1 MGLLETG
8 FFERFWYDNVKGLL
22 TFTAQ
27 KEVVIA
33 DWRLGL
39 LFRTLQLPV
48 LCYVLY
54 LLVYKQNF
62 LVQGPV
68 LAVFSMYTSDAGVRE
83 HQEDVRQVLRNGDEG
98 IAASFCAS
106 AGLNPCA
113 SDSEAENLQ
122 QYYSAVTQESN
133 DVGYFLQLD
142 DRNGSVC
149 TCKANRGRFTI
160 GTENVTLS
168 IDHYYHS
175 DTLSGQLVK
184 TYVRNV
190 KNNAVVKKF
199 DAGYTLNMTVQE
211 LLQWA
216 EVSLDERCD
225 EGSNSQWLTDQSEEQ
240 KRSLQGPQGYEEG
253 RYPHLRTS
261 GLSIEVTMEYYN
273 YRLAQPS
280 DLEGLDDI
288 DKNSVEKLN
297 NAQASTV
304 CIMTLR
310 PYLVWTSQG
319 HDLTWTGKSIVNR
332 YELGVDK
339 YRYGVLL
346 SFKSGGTIAYFD
358 YFNLI
363 TALTQGLVLLSTV
376 STLVSLFIQHGY
388 ENIYS
393 NMLQENC
400 DARSEYARFAVRA
413 LVASVA
419 FDLLDDS
426 DNGILSKTEVFKKLR
441 LLFYKHMSYSETATL
456 VEFIM
461 YMAQQLELE
470 NTKQSAAYK
479 IRRKAAKSFQA
490 IQTAFLRRFDIIF
503 QKVESCL
510 SKSLPEKSEVK
521 KHDQKGKH
529 HQDQKCIELVQGQ
542 HSRGD
547 LQPESDIFQNYA
559 EVEKLVTETI
569 SKQILTRLKNRDS
582 VHAFREAL
590 EVEILPPDGDPEICR
605 VMLKQWETD
614 SEQASQQVPS
624 APGLPSA
631 RRRQASPCLAGEGRV
646 PQANSVS
653 ELTEEKIRTLARE
666 QVLDHLQLSSGTHH
680 EITDTEQAE
689 SSLLMV
695 DGKSIVIPTQDAGA
709 VKTLQGSKT
718 SLGILSDQSAE
729 QPDDKGRDIISEGLE
744 SAEDSSTKD
753 AHNEVVVSVQR
764 SGTQTSMPSA
774 VLMRIGSTVGT
785 LDKESVLTH
794 IKEHLTSETSP
805 TAADVQEVEIGQ
817 GNAMESVS

>member
-83 HQEDVRQVLRNGDEG
+83 HQEDVRQETHYYRERNPTGDPDACSS
-98 IAASFCAS
+98 IFDA

-614 SEQASQQVPS
+614 SEQASQQV
-624 APGLPSA
+624 
-631 RRRQASPCLAGEGRV
+631 
-646 PQANSVS
+646 
-653 ELTEEKIRTLARE
+653 
-666 QVLDHLQLSSGTHH
+666 LDHLQLSSGTHH